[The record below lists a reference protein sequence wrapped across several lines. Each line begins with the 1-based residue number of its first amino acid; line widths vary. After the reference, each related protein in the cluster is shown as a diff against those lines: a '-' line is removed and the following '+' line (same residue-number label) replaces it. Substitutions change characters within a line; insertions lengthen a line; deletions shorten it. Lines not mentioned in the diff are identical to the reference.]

1 MTDNKDEE
9 NIEKLLS
16 MEIEKKMLE
25 RNAFGRNVSYDE
37 LVEEITQRSG
47 IPEEKFRAAVKLF
60 AERMK
65 ELCAEDR
72 EEFIKVLKEMTGADA
87 IDIIREDS

>member
-1 MTDNKDEE
+1 MEDNNDDE
-9 NIEKLLS
+9 IIQKLIA
-16 MEIEKKMLE
+16 MEIQNKMLE

>member
-1 MTDNKDEE
+1 MSNNDE
-9 NIEKLLS
+9 IEKLLS
-16 MEIEKKMLE
+16 LEIEKKLLE

>member
-37 LVEEITQRSG
+37 LVADITQRSG
-47 IPEEKFRAAVKLF
+47 IPEEKFRAMEKLF
-60 AERMK
+60 AEKMQ

-72 EEFIKVLKEMTGADA
+72 DKFIEVLKDMTGADE
-87 IDIIREDS
+87 IDIIR

>member
-1 MTDNKDEE
+1 MKDNTGKE

-16 MEIEKKMLE
+16 IEIKKKMLE
-25 RNAFGRNVSYDE
+25 RNAFGRNISYDE
-37 LVEEITQRSG
+37 FVDDITQRSG
-47 IPEEKFRAAVKLF
+47 IPEEKIRASLELF

-72 EEFIKVLKEMTGADA
+72 EEFIKVLKEMTGADE

>member
-1 MTDNKDEE
+1 MNDNDE
-9 NIEKLLS
+9 IQKILS
-16 MEIEKKMLE
+16 LEIEKKLLE